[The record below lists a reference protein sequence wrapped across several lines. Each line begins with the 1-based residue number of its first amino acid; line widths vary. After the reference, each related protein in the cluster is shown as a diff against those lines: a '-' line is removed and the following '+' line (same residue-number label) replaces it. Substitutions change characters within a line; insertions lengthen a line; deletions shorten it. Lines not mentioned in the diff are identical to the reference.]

1 MSQDLR
7 ELNEMVS
14 SLERHLRLLR
24 DYASKAFGEGNFDYG
39 GEVAGKLR
47 LLTARFRSNRP
58 LLLDLMTETQIQPL
72 VRLGGPPVNPLP
84 GEPGTGDEISLERYL
99 QLGAIGVRIP
109 TSEFV
114 MLNKTQFI
122 RAWAEQTGSAHEDW
136 NLDPTLKTILGS
148 GIHIGGLHGAL
159 AELRATTQTVL
170 HVADQFLVQFR
181 KQYSKES
188 V

>member
-1 MSQDLR
+1 
-7 ELNEMVS
+7 MVG

-24 DYASKAFGEGNFDYG
+24 DYASKAFGDGNFDYG

-47 LLTARFRSNRP
+47 LLTSRFRSNRP

-72 VRLGGPPVNPLP
+72 VRLGGPPINIKPLP
-84 GEPGTGDEISLERYL
+84 GEPAPGDEITLERYL
-99 QLGAIGVRIP
+99 QLGAIGVRVP
-109 TSEFV
+109 SGEFV
-114 MLNKTQFI
+114 MLDKTQFI

-136 NLDPTLKTILGS
+136 ALDPALKAILGS
-148 GIHIGGLHGAL
+148 GIYIAGMHGAL

-170 HVADQFLVQFR
+170 RVADEFLVKFR
-181 KQYSKES
+181 RQYSKES

>member
-84 GEPGTGDEISLERYL
+84 
-99 QLGAIGVRIP
+99 
-109 TSEFV
+109 
-114 MLNKTQFI
+114 
-122 RAWAEQTGSAHEDW
+122 
-136 NLDPTLKTILGS
+136 
-148 GIHIGGLHGAL
+148 
-159 AELRATTQTVL
+159 
-170 HVADQFLVQFR
+170 
-181 KQYSKES
+181 ES
-188 V
+188 PDRETRSH